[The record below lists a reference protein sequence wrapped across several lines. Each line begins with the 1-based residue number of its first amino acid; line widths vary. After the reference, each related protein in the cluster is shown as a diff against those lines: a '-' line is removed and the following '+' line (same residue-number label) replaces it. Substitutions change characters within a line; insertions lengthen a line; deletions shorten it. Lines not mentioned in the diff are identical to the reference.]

1 MSHVKATDT
10 HTHTHAQM
18 DKLISYSFLHP
29 WVFSERI
36 NPWKQLN
43 HITLCKYPSKSP
55 LVFTTVLAP
64 IPTAPVAQ
72 KCALGQI
79 NICSYSLQMA
89 GHACIGNETE
99 VHAGENEKI
108 FEHRVINNSS
118 DVAVT
123 FAFRAGGLTAQAF

>member
-1 MSHVKATDT
+1 
-10 HTHTHAQM
+10 
-18 DKLISYSFLHP
+18 
-29 WVFSERI
+29 
-36 NPWKQLN
+36 
-43 HITLCKYPSKSP
+43 
-55 LVFTTVLAP
+55 
-64 IPTAPVAQ
+64 
-72 KCALGQI
+72 
-79 NICSYSLQMA
+79 MA